1 MHEFINF
8 PHSHLYSSN
17 EYFEYHK
24 RFIRDIRV
32 PCVERDSLYLSPDSL
47 IIPFSSNDSYEY
59 SFGHSYASNRST
71 SEYRIGRETVW
82 MFDFQKVTN
91 ITINLRLDIE
101 HSPLCSKDY
110 LVLYV
115 DDLHRSVH
123 CSPNGRLEQ
132 IEFRNIR
139 NLTIKFLSDE
149 DTVRWGFQGCILV
162 KSNYCK
168 HCITILPSI

>member
-1 MHEFINF
+1 M
-8 PHSHLYSSN
+8 
-17 EYFEYHK
+17 
-24 RFIRDIRV
+24 

-59 SFGHSYASNRST
+59 SYDDSYTSNCST

-82 MFDFQKVTN
+82 MFDFHKVTN

-110 LVLYV
+110 LVLYAINDMI
-115 DDLHRSVH
+115 DDLPCLIHVH

-132 IEFRNIR
+132 IEFRNVNKLI
-139 NLTIKFLSDE
+139 IKFLSDE

-168 HCITILPSI
+168 QCITILPSI